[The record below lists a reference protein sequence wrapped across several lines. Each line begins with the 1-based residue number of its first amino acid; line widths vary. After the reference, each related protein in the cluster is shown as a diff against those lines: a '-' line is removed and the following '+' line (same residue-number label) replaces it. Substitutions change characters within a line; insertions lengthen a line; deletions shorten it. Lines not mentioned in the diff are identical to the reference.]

1 MRRLPSFTA
10 RYGYVGLALPGILV
24 LAVAVLLFESSANL
38 TTSGFTQ
45 VIDDLLARS
54 QRHAAGAAGGVPLPH
69 ATAAEQGKPH
79 TVRPSLVVLAEVKA
93 RYIWLSTVLLSLV
106 MSCYVSVNCGI
117 ILYRNRSH
125 ARLLLLGGIGAVLSI
140 AGIAFLGMLTEDDV
154 LYRAVYA
161 FTYQSLARSGYIQEG
176 LLQFTR
182 LAVSALNVLAV
193 LAPII
198 AVLAACSIIA
208 PPADSRSMTPD
219 TLIRRMR
226 QLNEVLYGG
235 SAILVTGILHMG
247 AWLRWPASLIA
258 DRTSQQAVL
267 GVALAI
273 TIFWGTTFT
282 LMLIVT
288 YVPAAVSIARQ
299 AHILMATGQ
308 YAGTIPDTDG
318 WLKQHGFHLS
328 IEQHLLQFGAL
339 LAPVLAGPLGSFLL
353 APLDLLDQ

>member
-1 MRRLPSFTA
+1 MASSLSFAA
-10 RYGYVGLALPGILV
+10 RHGYLGLVLPGVLV
-24 LAVAVLLFESSANL
+24 LGLAVLLFESSANL
-38 TTSGFTQ
+38 TVHGFTQ

-54 QRHAAGAAGGVPLPH
+54 QRHAVGTSAPSAPAPTV
-69 ATAAEQGKPH
+69 AAEHGKQA

-117 ILYRNRSH
+117 IIHRNQPRD
-125 ARLLLLGGIGAVLSI
+125 RLAVLGASGAILSI
-140 AGIAFLGMLTEDDV
+140 LGIVFLIALSEDDV
-154 LYRAVYA
+154 LYRAVYG
-161 FTYQSLARSGYIQEG
+161 FTYQSLARSGYIHDS
-176 LLQFTR
+176 LLRFTH
-182 LAVSALNVLAV
+182 LAVSAINVLAV
-193 LAPII
+193 VAPII

-208 PPADSRSMTPD
+208 RPVDSRTITPD
-219 TLIRRMR
+219 FLIRRMR

-258 DRTSQQAVL
+258 DRASQEAVL

-299 AHILMATGQ
+299 AHGLLEREEYT
-308 YAGTIPDTDG
+308 GTIPDTDG

>member
-1 MRRLPSFTA
+1 MGKFPSFTA
-10 RYGYVGLALPGILV
+10 RHGYLSLVLPGVLV
-24 LAVAVLLFESSANL
+24 LALAVLLFESSANL
-38 TTSGFTQ
+38 SVHSFSQ

-54 QRHAAGAAGGVPLPH
+54 QRHVAGAPVAPAPAIV
-69 ATAAEQGKPH
+69 AERSKQ

-93 RYIWLSTVLLSLV
+93 RYIWLSTVLLNLV
-106 MSCYVSVNCGI
+106 MSSYVSLNCGI
-117 ILYRNRSH
+117 ILYRNPSRG
-125 ARLLLLGGIGAVLSI
+125 RLFILGGVGAALSI
-140 AGIAFLGMLTEDDV
+140 VGVIFLAGLSEENV
-154 LYRAVYA
+154 LYRAVYG
-161 FTYQSLARSGYIQEG
+161 FTYQSLARSGYIQDG
-176 LLQFTR
+176 LLRFTH
-182 LAVSALNVLAV
+182 LAISAINVLAV
-193 LAPII
+193 VAPVI

-208 PPADSRSMTPD
+208 PPADSRSITPD
-219 TLIRRMR
+219 FLVRRMR

-258 DRTSQQAVL
+258 DRVSQQAVL

-288 YVPAAVSIARQ
+288 YVPAAISVARQ
-299 AHILMATGQ
+299 AHRLMETGQ
-308 YAGTIPDTDG
+308 YALTIPDADG
-318 WLKQHGFHLS
+318 WLKQYGFYLS

>member
-1 MRRLPSFTA
+1 MGTLASLTA
-10 RYGYVGLALPGILV
+10 RHGYIGLVFPGVLV
-24 LAVAVLLFESSANL
+24 LALAILLFESSANL
-38 TTSGFTQ
+38 TVYGFMQ

-54 QRHAAGAAGGVPLPH
+54 QRHVAGAA
-69 ATAAEQGKPH
+69 TAAAPAHAGAAEAGKQRA
-79 TVRPSLVVLAEVKA
+79 VRPSLVVLAEVKA
-93 RYIWLSTVLLSLV
+93 RYIWLSTVLLNLV
-106 MSCYVSVNCGI
+106 MSCYVSVTCGV
-117 ILYRNRSH
+117 ILYRNRSPE
-125 ARLLLLGGIGAVLSI
+125 RLWILGGIGAALSI
-140 AGIAFLGMLTEDDV
+140 LGVLFLAALAEDDV
-154 LYRAVYA
+154 LYRAVYG
-161 FTYQSLARSGYIQEG
+161 FTYQSLVRSGYVHDG
-176 LLQFTR
+176 LLRFTH
-182 LAVSALNVLAV
+182 LAVSTINVLAV
-193 LAPII
+193 VAPVI

-208 PPADSRSMTPD
+208 PPAGAQTMTPD
-219 TLIRRMR
+219 FLVRRMR

-258 DRTSQQAVL
+258 DRASQESVL

-299 AHILMATGQ
+299 AHSILETGE
-308 YAGTIPDTDG
+308 YARAIPDADG

-339 LAPVLAGPLGSFLL
+339 LAPVLAGPLGGFLL
-353 APLDLLDQ
+353 APLNLLDQ